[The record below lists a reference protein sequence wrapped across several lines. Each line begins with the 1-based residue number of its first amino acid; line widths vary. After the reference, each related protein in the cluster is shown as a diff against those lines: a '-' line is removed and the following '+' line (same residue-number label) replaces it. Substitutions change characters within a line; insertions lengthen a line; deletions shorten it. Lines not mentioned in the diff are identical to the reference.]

1 MPRNAIQR
9 INHEIYCLQSEIRS
23 LLRHGFRVGALST
36 SVTTKLDSL
45 CRIINDRLVDDSTQ
59 YPCIISNSL
68 AYVNIIHALQECR
81 NNQTKSEEV
90 IGEIGHYFLQNISE
104 CRSVETG
111 RNNNGHFYFKILNDT
126 GYIEISSADSG
137 SSHDPDTRITLNKVT
152 ASPVDSSAVP
162 IAGGVPDPSK
172 AREVVTESATTEI
185 PAVQTTR
192 SVPNPP
198 EAKEVVTTLP
208 TDNAFVKITRS
219 VPNPPEVRRA
229 EWVAIGGRPDFRH
242 EDGTTKTSVK
252 ESWFTTVTGVKKDQ
266 SYRIQVKC
274 NLSRYVAQTDMY
286 LTLPN
291 GSTWRA
297 TSLWHILY
305 DDLERMCFFRL
316 NDQLMIVY
324 ANASDYSCF
333 TSISVRASV
342 TVSQSFPGVS
352 NEPTSQMITIRFQ
365 KVG

>member
-1 MPRNAIQR
+1 MSRNAIQR
-9 INHEIYCLQSEIRS
+9 INHEIYCLQSEIQS
-23 LLRHGFRVGALST
+23 LLRHGLRVGALSD
-36 SVTTKLDSL
+36 SVTTNLDSL
-45 CRIINDRLVDDSTQ
+45 CQRINNRLADESTQ
-59 YPCIISNSL
+59 YPCIISDSL
-68 AYVNIIHALQECR
+68 TYVNIIHALQECR
-81 NNQTKSEEV
+81 NNQAKSEEV
-90 IGEIGHYFLQNISE
+90 IGEIGRYFLENISE

-111 RNNNGHFYFKILNDT
+111 RNNNGNFYFKILNDT

-137 SSHDPDTRITLNKVT
+137 NSHDPDTRITLNKVT

-162 IAGGVPDPSK
+162 IAGGVPNPSK
-172 AREVVTESATTEI
+172 AREVVTESATEI
-185 PAVQTTR
+185 PTVQTTR
-192 SVPNPP
+192 SVPKPP
-198 EAKEVVTTLP
+198 EVREVVTTSR
-208 TDNAFVKITRS
+208 TDIPSVKTTTS

-274 NLSRYVAQTDMY
+274 NLSRYVAQKDMY

-297 TSLWHILY
+297 TSLQHIPY

-324 ANASDYSCF
+324 ADASDYSCF

-352 NEPTSQMITIRFQ
+352 NEPTSQMITIQFQ